1 MTMRA
6 HRKFRIFVR
15 LSLIALLVE
24 IGCLTSQANAAL
36 VAHWSFDTDFT
47 DSTGGHNGTLVDG
60 GTANSGIDTV
70 DKKFGAGSVDI
81 SADGAPGIDYVDIA
95 SPVTLVHD
103 ADGFTFAFWVKKRN
117 NDNQAMVLGDRTAAS
132 DYVWMHTASIFER
145 STIAS
150 NNFTQANWTSDT
162 AWHHVAV
169 VNNGASTNNMAI
181 YLDGVSLPLVAGP
194 TRLYAFKLNTIGDGW
209 NGANNFDLNGNV
221 DEVWVYDHTL
231 TGAEIVGLRDNNA
244 IPEPSTF
251 HLLWL
256 GLLGL
261 SGIRRPGFPIWMYL
275 KPLQA
280 RNLAYC
286 NRMRPPRV

>member
-81 SADGAPGIDYVDIA
+81 SADGAPGVDYVDIA

-103 ADGFTFAFWVKKRN
+103 ADGFTFAFWLKKRN
-117 NDNQAMVLGDRTAAS
+117 NDNQAMIATTTS
-132 DYVWMHTASIFER
+132 S
-145 STIAS
+145 STRVKPAG
-150 NNFTQANWTSDT
+150 F
-162 AWHHVAV
+162 AV
-169 VNNGASTNNMAI
+169 S
-181 YLDGVSLPLVAGP
+181 
-194 TRLYAFKLNTIGDGW
+194 
-209 NGANNFDLNGNV
+209 FDLLHKCR
-221 DEVWVYDHTL
+221 E
-231 TGAEIVGLRDNNA
+231 AA
-244 IPEPSTF
+244 ATF
-251 HLLWL
+251 F
-256 GLLGL
+256 LLGREA
-261 SGIRRPGFPIWMYL
+261 RR
-275 KPLQA
+275 
-280 RNLAYC
+280 
-286 NRMRPPRV
+286 